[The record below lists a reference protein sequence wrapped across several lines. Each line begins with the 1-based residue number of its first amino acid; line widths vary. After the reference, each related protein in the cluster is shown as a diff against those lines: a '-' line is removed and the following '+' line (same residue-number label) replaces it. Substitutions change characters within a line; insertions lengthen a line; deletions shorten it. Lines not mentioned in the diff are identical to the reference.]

1 MLGMMKVPTGPLF
14 KMTKTLGVLL
24 SMLSAVTLAAGFIT
38 SKKLMQ
44 QIPLLPFVFWWFAS
58 ASLFLFVIILV
69 RKDIS
74 FFGKIRGE
82 VKTAAAIAFM
92 GVITSVLFFAALSFL
107 EPSFYAFLIRLA
119 TIVTIVLGVV
129 LLKERFTSV
138 ELLGAVIALIGAFVL
153 SYAFS
158 NFLTL
163 GVVLGVAAALAIGIQ
178 DFVWKTI
185 VKDVHPVAM
194 NFYRT
199 FASAV
204 AVLLYLLATKS
215 FELVPLD
222 MVPLLLLGSFIS
234 PVLGVFFLIKAMAN
248 LEVSK
253 VVAIR
258 TLEPFIVVAFAFI
271 FFNTIPDAKELAGGT
286 MIIVGVSVMTLFHH
300 IRTKVRGM
308 IGEG

>member
-1 MLGMMKVPTGPLF
+1 
-14 KMTKTLGVLL
+14 MTKTIGVLL
-24 SMLSAVTLAAGFIT
+24 SLLSALALAAGFIT

-44 QIPLLPFVFWWFAS
+44 QISLLPFVFWWFAS
-58 ASLFLFVIILV
+58 AAFFLFVIILV

-74 FFGKIRGE
+74 FFDKVKGE

-92 GVITSVLFFAALSFL
+92 GVITSVLFFSAFSLL

-119 TIVTIVLGVV
+119 TVVTIVLGVV
-129 LLKERFTSV
+129 VLKEKFTRI
-138 ELLGAVIALIGAFVL
+138 ELFGAAVALIGVFVL
-153 SYAFS
+153 SYNPG

-163 GVVLGVAAALAIGIQ
+163 GVLLGIAAALTIGVQ
-178 DFVWKTI
+178 DFVWKTM
-185 VKDVHPVAM
+185 VKDVHPVTM

-199 FASAV
+199 FASAL

-215 FELVPLD
+215 FELVPLAQL
-222 MVPLLLLGSFIS
+222 PLLLFGAFVS

-258 TLEPFIVVAFAFI
+258 TIEPFIVVIFAFL
-271 FFNTIPDAKELAGGT
+271 FFNALPDAKELVGGT
-286 MIIVGVSVMTLFHH
+286 MIVAGVSVMTLFHH
-300 IRTKVRGM
+300 IRNKVKGM